1 MVIAQTKTQKTGN
14 TEGRAGEI
22 FLLLFYSVNSVK
34 GKKLMT
40 LIWDLESVKSGYMV
54 IMNNSKISQA

>member
-14 TEGRAGEI
+14 IEGRAGEI
-22 FLLLFYSVNSVK
+22 FLLLFYSVNNVK